1 MKKRI
6 CNVCKKP
13 MFSSQA
19 GEWINGKFVNIHEKC
34 KKEKSKTWK
43 IIYPDKTESL
53 CNYDP
58 IKHEQDKIQK
68 YKKREKKI
76 MELHQLVVTGLVQ
89 GLSHT
94 HRDGRLEE
102 INFWR
107 SRSNLFNE
115 FSLCVLSIL
124 TDQNC
129 ELSEKQLKEI
139 AKEGYK
145 KIK

>member
-1 MKKRI
+1 
-6 CNVCKKP
+6 
-13 MFSSQA
+13 
-19 GEWINGKFVNIHEKC
+19 
-34 KKEKSKTWK
+34 
-43 IIYPDKTESL
+43 
-53 CNYDP
+53 
-58 IKHEQDKIQK
+58 
-68 YKKREKKI
+68 